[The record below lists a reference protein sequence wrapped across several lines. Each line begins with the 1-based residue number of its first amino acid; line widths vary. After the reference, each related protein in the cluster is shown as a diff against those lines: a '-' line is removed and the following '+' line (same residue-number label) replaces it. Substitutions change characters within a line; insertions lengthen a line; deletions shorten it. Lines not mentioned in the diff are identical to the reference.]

1 MKMNKIA
8 FVVISALCV
17 FTFFSCDLLTKP
29 LLEQIGLG
37 DVLAYAPDAENLGNA
52 DTTVLAN
59 AAGDISIAADP
70 AASRAVLE
78 ALGTKDDDEITNLS
92 AEQKSNILSLT
103 TSAILP
109 VDQIIG
115 VASRAMNQAQQE
127 SGEASESGSSSSSS
141 DESGMQTVI
150 EDMIKAIPFV
160 DTNATEVILL
170 EAVELQT
177 NNDGTYSLK
186 NSTDEDVPAIMLATI
201 SVAISAC
208 KSSEMVDLE
217 TEEGA
222 NHFSDAMEDIMSVFD
237 ENTNLED
244 MTDTQLD
251 TLANDILEALS
262 SSGEAD
268 EKGSRAL
275 GNAFKVLRNLG
286 KADVEVSGEAL
297 MGMFTG
303 GMMN

>member
-8 FVVISALCV
+8 FAVISVLCV
-17 FTFFSCDLLTKP
+17 FTFFSCELLTKP

-37 DVLAYAPDAENLGNA
+37 EVLAYAPDAENLGNA

-78 ALGTKDDDEITNLS
+78 ALGTKEDDEITNLT
-92 AEQKSNILSLT
+92 AEQKTNILSLT

-115 VASRAMNQAQQE
+115 IATDAMEQASGN
-127 SGEASESGSSSSSS
+127 GEASESGSSSSGS

-170 EAVELQT
+170 QAVELQPDNEGGYT
-177 NNDGTYSLK
+177 LK
-186 NSTDEDVPAIMLATI
+186 NSSDEDIPTIMLATI

-208 KSSEMVDLE
+208 KSSEMVDFE

-222 NHFSDAMEDIMSVFD
+222 QHF
-237 ENTNLED
+237 NTAISSLMDTIGDTDLKD
-244 MTDTQLD
+244 MTDAELD
-251 TLANDILEALS
+251 NVAETVLNGLADDGS
-262 SSGEAD
+262 AD
-268 EKGSRAL
+268 AKGSRAL
-275 GNAFKVLRNLG
+275 GNAFKVLRALS
-286 KADVEVSGEAL
+286 KANKDISGDA
-297 MGMFTG
+297 MMAMFTG
-303 GMMN
+303 GLTN

>member
-70 AASRAVLE
+70 TASRAVLE

-115 VASRAMNQAQQE
+115 IATDAMNQA
-127 SGEASESGSSSSSS
+127 SESQNQNEDS
-141 DESGMQTVI
+141 MQTVI
-150 EDMIKAIPFV
+150 ESMVDAIPFV
-160 DTNATEVILL
+160 DTKATEVILL
-170 EAVELQT
+170 EAVNQT
-177 NNDGTYSLK
+177 TIPE
-186 NSTDEDVPAIMLATI
+186 EDVPNILLATI

-208 KSSEMVDLE
+208 KSNGDNTVDLSTDE
-217 TEEGA
+217 GQDAIEEL
-222 NHFSDAMEDIMSVFD
+222 MSVFD
-237 ENTNLED
+237 DTGRD
-244 MTDTQLD
+244 SMTPETAANSILTALAGGDNPNPAGVRALSNALTIFK
-251 TLANDILEALS
+251 TLAEKNVEI
-262 SSGEAD
+262 SGD
-268 EKGSRAL
+268 
-275 GNAFKVLRNLG
+275 
-286 KADVEVSGEAL
+286 AL

-303 GMMN
+303 GMMNN

>member
-8 FVVISALCV
+8 FAVISALCV
-17 FTFFSCDLLTKP
+17 FTFFSCELLTKP

-78 ALGTKDDDEITNLS
+78 ALGTKEDDEITNLS

-115 VASRAMNQAQQE
+115 IATDAMEQASGNGA
-127 SGEASESGSSSSSS
+127 ASESGSSSSGS

-160 DTNATEVILL
+160 DTYATEVILL
-170 EAVELQT
+170 EAVNQT
-177 NNDGTYSLK
+177 TIPE
-186 NSTDEDVPAIMLATI
+186 EDVPNILLATI

-208 KSSEMVDLE
+208 KSNGDNTVEISSAA
-217 TEEGA
+217 GQQ
-222 NHFSDAMEDIMSVFD
+222 AMNELMSVFD
-237 ENTNLED
+237 DTERNNITPESAANSILTALLTEGNTNPD
-244 MTDTQLD
+244 
-251 TLANDILEALS
+251 
-262 SSGEAD
+262 GV
-268 EKGSRAL
+268 RAL
-275 GNAFKVLRNLG
+275 TNALTIFKALG
-286 KADVEVSGEAL
+286 ERDGITLSGDTL

-303 GMMN
+303 GLTN